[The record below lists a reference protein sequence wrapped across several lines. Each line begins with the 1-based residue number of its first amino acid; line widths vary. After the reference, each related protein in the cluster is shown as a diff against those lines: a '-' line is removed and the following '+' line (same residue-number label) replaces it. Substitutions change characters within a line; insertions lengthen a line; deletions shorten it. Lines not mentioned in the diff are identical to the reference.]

1 MKTLDSLRRSLQLST
16 ALAVPLALGG
26 CGSPTAA
33 EAFNSPVVQTP
44 RPTLPDGSPD
54 DASRCEWR
62 GRQDRE
68 IIETA
73 GAGAILPNV
82 RRVYAV
88 VGQGPDR
95 QRALV
100 CREVDT
106 NLDGVKDVVRT
117 YNDKG
122 ESLHEEADTNHDG
135 RIDTWIT
142 FAKGRLAEVKLDRN
156 HDGNPDEWKLYSEGK
171 LVRARRDTTGDGKA
185 DRWELY
191 GSNGT
196 LERIGVDVDG
206 DERVDRWDHDTEVKR
221 AREDKERAEEEAE
234 AKKAYEKAEAERKA
248 GEYAEA
254 EAEAEAPTK
263 KAERKPA
270 AKRAQEAEQQK
281 P

>member
-1 MKTLDSLRRSLQLST
+1 MTFSRSAWLLHVLACSA
-16 ALAVPLALGG
+16 ALPLAG
-26 CGSPTAA
+26 CSSSSAP
-33 EAFNSPVVQTP
+33 EAFNSPVVATP
-44 RPTLPDGSPD
+44 RPTLPDGSVD

-68 IIETA
+68 VIETA

-135 RIDTWIT
+135 RIDTWLT
-142 FAKGRLAEVKLDRN
+142 FAKGRLAEAKLDRN
-156 HDGNPDEWKLYSEGK
+156 HDGNPDEWKLYSDGK
-171 LVRARRDTTGDGKA
+171 LLRVRRDTTGDGKA

-191 GSNGT
+191 GEGGK

-206 DERVDRWDHDTEVKR
+206 DERVDRWDHDTELKR
-221 AREDKERAEEEAE
+221 AREDKERAEEEA
-234 AKKAYEKAEAERKA
+234 AARKAAEKAEAERKA
-248 GEYAEA
+248 GEYDAA
-254 EAEAEAPTK
+254 DP
-263 KAERKPA
+263 KAEGGGSKP
-270 AKRAQEAEQQK
+270 
-281 P
+281 